1 MTALPP
7 HRIARQPWLGLDPG
21 EEFPA
26 RDYAPGMGQA
36 VADRTVNRTI
46 EQAFDPAQRVPFALP
61 RNDHIALD
69 LVIAAW
75 AKGEGWVFDGTYHV
89 AQEQD
94 GWVAGHIMATA
105 RRSSERWADV
115 AERVALGS
123 ALLEPREA
131 RREAERES
139 LRHHLR
145 QASVLLSGRH
155 LQHGDATQPT
165 RNMEVFTNCA
175 TAATSFALFLLLLNG
190 SGVGRAYDDAM
201 MLVDWSKHMPVL
213 VPAIGWDHADVGAG
227 HVSGYLTPDEAQ
239 HLHAHARKVH
249 RHLVADSREG
259 WAKAVE
265 LLERL
270 AFAKRRD
277 DVVILDFS
285 KVRPKGAPIM
295 GMQGRPASGPGPF
308 MAALSRVGRVRDS
321 GMEPWRAALYVDHY
335 LAECVLVGGA
345 RRAARMSTKTWRDP
359 SALDFVSVKRGGF
372 LWSSNNSLTVDAT
385 FWAHANTAKAPKGA
399 KARAEWKHAR
409 AVFEA
414 SVKAAYNDGTGE
426 PGFINQDM
434 LVANNQGLEEYLR
447 TGEFCGSAKYR
458 PEEATRPLMKGL
470 ARRAAAAPYG
480 QITNPCGEI
489 SLFMLGGYCVVGDV
503 VPYHASD
510 DDDAE
515 DAFRAATRALIRTNL
530 MDCLYAPETRRTN
543 RIGVG
548 ITGLHEY
555 ALARFGL
562 GFRAML
568 DLEKAAPFWRM
579 LARFRRAVHD
589 EAVRYSAELGLVAP
603 HTESTIKPA
612 GTTSK
617 LFGLTEGVHL
627 PSMRAYLRWV
637 QFRNDDPMVADYAA
651 RGYPIKKLRS
661 YSNTTVVGFPTR
673 PEIVR
678 LAEELG
684 LSEALVT
691 AGEAT
696 PEEQFR
702 FLELLERYWIRGV
715 DAHDEPLSPDTGNQV
730 SYTLKYDPRAVDF
743 AAFRA
748 AVLAHQPRVRCVS
761 VMPQTDTTAYEY
773 QPEEPI
779 SAAAYRA
786 IGDAIAAAG
795 QASREDVAREHVDCA
810 SGACP
815 IDFRSTEAKAA

>member
-1 MTALPP
+1 MTALPSTK
-7 HRIARQPWLGLDPG
+7 IARQPWLGLEPG
-21 EEFPA
+21 EDRPA

-36 VADRTVNRTI
+36 VADRTVNRI
-46 EQAFDPAQRVPFALP
+46 VEQKYDPPQRIPFALP

-69 LVIAAW
+69 VAVAAW
-75 AKGEGWVFDGTYHV
+75 AKSEGYVYDGTYVVEHGD
-89 AQEQD
+89 AQ
-94 GWVAGHIMATA
+94 WVIGAVHATA
-105 RRSSERWADV
+105 RRTPERWADV

-123 ALLEPREA
+123 ALLDPRVEA
-131 RREAERES
+131 RETERQT

-145 QASVLLSGRH
+145 QATVLLSGRH
-155 LQHGDATQPT
+155 LQHGDATQPE

-175 TAATSFALFLLLLNG
+175 TAATSFMLFLLLLNG
-190 SGVGRAYDDAM
+190 SGVGRAYDDSM
-201 MLVDWSKHMPVL
+201 MLVDWSRHMPVL
-213 VPAIGWDHADVGAG
+213 VPALSWDHADVAAG
-227 HVSGYLTPDEAQ
+227 HISGYLTPDEAA

-249 RHLVADSREG
+249 RHVVADSREG
-259 WAKAVE
+259 WAEAVE
-265 LLERL
+265 VLERL
-270 AFAKRRD
+270 AFRKRRD

-308 MAALSRVGRVRDS
+308 MAALSRVARVRDS

-345 RRAARMSTKTWRDP
+345 RRAARMSTKTWSDP
-359 SALDFVSVKRGGF
+359 SVLDFVAVKRGGF
-372 LWSSNNSLTVDAT
+372 LWSSNNSITVDAA
-385 FWAHANTAKAPKGA
+385 FWAHVGDSTGPKA
-399 KARAEWKHAR
+399 ARPRAGWSHAH
-409 AVFEA
+409 AVFDA
-414 SVKAAYNDGTGE
+414 ATRAAYHDGTGE

-434 LVANNQGLEEYLR
+434 LVANNAGLDEYLR
-447 TGEFCGSAKYR
+447 TGKFCGSRKYQVA
-458 PEEATRPLMKGL
+458 EATRPLMKAL

-503 VPYHASD
+503 VPYHAE
-510 DDDAE
+510 DDAE
-515 DAFRAATRALIRTNL
+515 AEEAFRAATRALIRTNL

-555 ALARFGL
+555 ALGRFGL
-562 GFRAML
+562 GFRELL
-568 DLEKAAPFWRM
+568 DLEKSATFWSK
-579 LARFRRAVHD
+579 LAQFRRAVHD
-589 EAVRYSAELGLVAP
+589 EAVKYSAELGLVSP
-603 HTESTIKPA
+603 HTESTVKPA

-627 PSMRAYLRWV
+627 PSMRAFLRWV

-661 YSNTTVVGFPTR
+661 YSNTTVVGFPTQ
-673 PEIVR
+673 PEIVK
-678 LAEELG
+678 LAERLG
-684 LSEALVT
+684 FSEILVT

-702 FLELLERYWIRGV
+702 FLELLEKYWIRGV
-715 DAHDEPLSPDTGNQV
+715 DEAGAPLSPDTGNQV
-730 SYTLKYDPRAVDF
+730 SYTLKYDPKTVTFENFRRAI
-743 AAFRA
+743 
-748 AVLAHQPRVRCVS
+748 LMHQPRVRCVS
-761 VMPQTDTTAYEY
+761 VMPQSDVTAYEY

-779 SAAAYRA
+779 NTGLYHQIAQ
-786 IGDAIAAAG
+786 AIAEAG
-795 QASREDVAREHVDCA
+795 QASREEVAREHVDCS

-815 IDFRSTEAKAA
+815 IDFKESIAA

>member
-7 HRIARQPWLGLDPG
+7 HPVARQPWLGFEPG
-21 EEFPA
+21 EDRPA

-36 VADRTVNRTI
+36 VADRTVNRIT
-46 EQAFDPAQRVPFALP
+46 EQRFDPSRRVNFALP

-69 LVIAAW
+69 VAVAAW
-75 AKGEGWVFDGTYHV
+75 AKGEGWVFDGSYQVEHG
-89 AQEQD
+89 D
-94 GWVAGHIMATA
+94 DKWVLGSIEATG
-105 RRSSERWADV
+105 RRSPERWADV

-123 ALLEPREA
+123 ALLDPRPAA
-131 RREAERES
+131 REHERTT
-139 LRHHLR
+139 LRQHLR
-145 QASVLLSGRH
+145 QATVLLSGRH
-155 LQHGDATQPT
+155 LQHGDASQPA

-175 TAATSFALFLLLLNG
+175 TAATSFMLFLLLLNG

-201 MLVDWSKHMPVL
+201 MQVDWSRHMPVL
-213 VPAIGWDHADVGAG
+213 VPALGWDHADVVAG
-227 HVSGYLTPDEAQ
+227 HVSGYLTPDEAA
-239 HLHAHARKVH
+239 HLHAHAGKVH
-249 RHLVADSREG
+249 RHVVGDSREG
-259 WAKAVE
+259 WAEAVE
-265 LLERL
+265 ILERL
-270 AFAKRRD
+270 AFKKRRD

-308 MAALSRVGRVRDS
+308 MAALSRVARVRDS

-345 RRAARMSTKTWRDP
+345 RRAARMSTKTWRDA
-359 SALDFVSVKRGGF
+359 SAVDFVAVKRGGF
-372 LWSSNNSLTVDAT
+372 LWSSNNSITVDAA
-385 FWAHANTAKAPKGA
+385 FWAHAQNGTAPKAA
-399 KARAEWKHAR
+399 KARAEWAHAR
-409 AVFEA
+409 KLFEA
-414 SVKAAYNDGTGE
+414 AAKAAYHDGTGE

-434 LVANNQGLEEYLR
+434 LVANNSGLDEYLR
-447 TGEFCGSAKYR
+447 TGAFCGSKKYQVA
-458 PEEATRPLMKGL
+458 EATRPLMKAL
-470 ARRAAAAPYG
+470 ARAAAAAPYG

-503 VPYHASD
+503 VPYHAED
-510 DDDAE
+510 DDEAE
-515 DAFRAATRALIRTNL
+515 EAFRAATRALIRTNL

-562 GFRAML
+562 GFRDML
-568 DLEKAAPFWRM
+568 DLEKSLPFWRM
-579 LARFRRAVHD
+579 LARFRRAVHE
-589 EAVRYSAELGLVAP
+589 EAVTYSATLGLVSP

-661 YSNTTVVGFPTR
+661 YSNTTVVGFPTQ
-673 PEIVR
+673 PEIVK
-678 LAEELG
+678 LAERQG
-684 LSEALVT
+684 LSDELVT

-696 PEEQFR
+696 PAEQFR
-702 FLELLERYWIRGV
+702 FLELLETYWIRGV
-715 DAHDEPLSPDTGNQV
+715 EADGAPMQPDTGNQV
-730 SYTLKYDPRAVDF
+730 SYTLKYDPKQVSYAEFRRAV
-743 AAFRA
+743 
-748 AVLAHQPRVRCVS
+748 LQNQPRVRCAS
-761 VMPQTDTTAYEY
+761 VMPQSDVTAYEY

-779 SAAAYRA
+779 NAALYRQ
-786 IGDAIAAAG
+786 ISDAIATAG
-795 QASREDVAREHVDCA
+795 QASREEVAREHVDCA

-815 IDFRSTEAKAA
+815 IDFREKAVA